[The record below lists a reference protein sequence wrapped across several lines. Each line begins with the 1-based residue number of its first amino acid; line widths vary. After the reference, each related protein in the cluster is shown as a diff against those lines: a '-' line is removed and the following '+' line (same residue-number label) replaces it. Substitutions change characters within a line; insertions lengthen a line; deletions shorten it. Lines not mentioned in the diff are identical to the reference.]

1 MHIQYMR
8 RIEIVSVIVLNID
21 STFELNIVD
30 VYVRTFHDIQSMYF
44 HLKNDYTKIHLAEY
58 EMSTLI
64 NMLKDKRT

>member
-30 VYVRTFHDIQSMYF
+30 VYVPWYSIDVLSFEEWLHKNTFGRIWNEYF
-44 HLKNDYTKIHLAEY
+44 D
-58 EMSTLI
+58 
-64 NMLKDKRT
+64 